1 LKVSILEGKGTGM
14 PGYVAKISDQ
24 QARDLVTLVRSFSPT
39 KKSVLENPPPRSGRS
54 LQNLAEEFAALK
66 RDFDDPSNAA
76 PVVIPPKKTEL
87 AEPVERFDKTK
98 PAKAFEKTQVVETI
112 RKPKS
117 AKLVQ
122 KTQVEPIEKPK
133 SVKPEKSQVAE
144 PVAKADSVKPVE
156 KTRVGAPLDKSKSL
170 PPVGPANAGPSIDPA
185 IRILYAKDCAQCHDA
200 NGAGAGSRKLFPETP
215 DFTNA
220 AWQEGRSDVQFKVSI
235 LEGKGTGMPGY
246 AAKVSDHQ
254 ARDLA
259 AMVRTFAPTRK
270 NAKENPA
277 PSFESSFQSLQD
289 QLAALRRDFDEA
301 SKITFVATP
310 RETTSV
316 GPIQKTKLVEPLEKT
331 KSAAPVSPADSG
343 PPGDP
348 AVLKLYAKH
357 CGNCHGA
364 NGTGTD
370 ESRKLFP
377 ETPDFTDA
385 SWHIRRS
392 DGQFLASI
400 LNGKGKGMPAYREK
414 MTEEEASDL
423 AKYVQAFL
431 PIKKSPA
438 KEDEVG
444 SGNSENGNSSLDFY
458 EKLVGWLG
466 KFHRPAVHFPIALLV
481 TAALAEILRMLTGRS
496 SFNSATRF
504 CIWIGALNAVIAATL
519 GWFLAGFQLIDRS
532 WVLTTHRW
540 TGVLTVACALVV
552 LALSEL
558 ASRYPSAAGVRKWFR
573 LWLFGTA
580 AVVLAVGFFGGA
592 VAFGLDHYAWAM
604 K

>member
-1 LKVSILEGKGTGM
+1 MPVRIPVCIRPNGFVRIINVRGRVHFLPQWMGTTM
-14 PGYVAKISDQ
+14 QPFRSTI
-24 QARDLVTLVRSFSPT
+24 ARCGL
-39 KKSVLENPPPRSGRS
+39 SG
-54 LQNLAEEFAALK
+54 AFW
-66 RDFDDPSNAA
+66 
-76 PVVIPPKKTEL
+76 IPPLIILIQAGAAGSQQT
-87 AEPVERFDKTK
+87 ARPAPAV
-98 PAKAFEKTQVVETI
+98 PAKLRATQ
-112 RKPKS
+112 
-117 AKLVQ
+117 A
-122 KTQVEPIEKPK
+122 
-133 SVKPEKSQVAE
+133 
-144 PVAKADSVKPVE
+144 
-156 KTRVGAPLDKSKSL
+156 
-170 PPVGPANAGPSIDPA
+170 
-185 IRILYAKDCAQCHDA
+185 LYAKDCAQCHDA

-423 AKYVQAFL
+423 AKY
-431 PIKKSPA
+431 
-438 KEDEVG
+438 
-444 SGNSENGNSSLDFY
+444 
-458 EKLVGWLG
+458 
-466 KFHRPAVHFPIALLV
+466 
-481 TAALAEILRMLTGRS
+481 
-496 SFNSATRF
+496 
-504 CIWIGALNAVIAATL
+504 
-519 GWFLAGFQLIDRS
+519 
-532 WVLTTHRW
+532 
-540 TGVLTVACALVV
+540 
-552 LALSEL
+552 
-558 ASRYPSAAGVRKWFR
+558 
-573 LWLFGTA
+573 
-580 AVVLAVGFFGGA
+580 
-592 VAFGLDHYAWAM
+592 
-604 K
+604 